1 MEHATPDAIKK
12 HVRTY
17 VIVFVSLM
25 ALTVVT
31 VAISYLHLDVAA
43 AVIVAMFIATI
54 KGALVASYFM
64 HLISEKR
71 LIFMA
76 LVLTFIFFVALI
88 YRRRGPYSLYDP
100 LYSKNQTSSFHVRTE
115 NHDQESVDV
124 RIGSDRCCSPG

>member
-76 LVLTFIFFVALI
+76 LVLTFIFFVALMT
-88 YRRRGPYSLYDP
+88 LP
-100 LYSKNQTSSFHVRTE
+100 LLGQ
-115 NHDQESVDV
+115 HDT
-124 RIGSDRCCSPG
+124 IG

>member
-76 LVLTFIFFVALI
+76 LVLTFIFFVALMA
-88 YRRRGPYSLYDP
+88 LP
-100 LYSKNQTSSFHVRTE
+100 LLGQ
-115 NHDQESVDV
+115 HDT
-124 RIGSDRCCSPG
+124 IG